1 MKKFTKEHEWIE
13 LINENEAY
21 VGITDFASHELG
33 DIVFVDIEK
42 DVNSVVDADSSFG
55 IVEAVKTVSDLFMPL
70 SCEILEVNQS
80 VLDTPNLLNDDA
92 NANWILK
99 VRILEPSLLDSLLS
113 ESEYDELI
121 GR

>member
-92 NANWILK
+92 NTNWILK

>member
-1 MKKFTKEHEWIE
+1 MIKFTKEHEWIKV
-13 LINENEAY
+13 ISDDIAY

-42 DVNSVVDADSSFG
+42 NINTIVGADVSFG

-70 SCEILEVNQS
+70 ACEILEINQD
-80 VLDTPNLLNDDA
+80 VIDNPTLLNDDA
-92 NANWILK
+92 NTNWILK
-99 VRILEPSLLDSLLS
+99 VRIVDSSLLDNLLN
-113 ESEYDELI
+113 EEEYNKLI

>member
-42 DVNSVVDADSSFG
+42 GVNSVVDADSSFG

-92 NANWILK
+92 NTNWILK

>member
-42 DVNSVVDADSSFG
+42 GVNSIVDADSSFG

-92 NANWILK
+92 NTNWILK

-113 ESEYDELI
+113 ESEYNKLI

>member
-13 LINENEAY
+13 LINDNEAY

-42 DVNSVVDADSSFG
+42 GLNSVVEADSSFG

-92 NANWILK
+92 NTNWILK
-99 VRILEPSLLDSLLS
+99 VRILEPSLLESLLS

>member
-1 MKKFTKEHEWIE
+1 MKKYTKEHEWIE

-42 DVNSVVDADSSFG
+42 GLNSIVDADSSFG

-80 VLDTPNLLNDDA
+80 VLDTPNLLNDDS
-92 NANWILK
+92 NTNWILK

-113 ESEYDELI
+113 ENDYNTLI
-121 GR
+121 GK